1 MSIKSFLING
11 VEHHCDYNELENIPE
26 INGVLLKGKLTTEEL
41 GIKDGK
47 EGPQGE
53 PGAAGADGY
62 SPTVAITEITGGH
75 RVTVTDKNGAHN
87 FDVMDGTGGGGG
99 TGPSPYSSNP
109 APLGTASPGSSND
122 YARGDHVHPKPS
134 ASDIGAYVKPSGGI
148 PKTDLASAV
157 QTSLGKADTALQSV
171 PSTYRTAAAQDTI
184 DSAQDAAIAA
194 KYTKPASGIPASD
207 LAAGVIPT
215 VPTNVSAFTND
226 AGYLTLATLPIYNG
240 GVT

>member
-11 VEHHCDYNELENIPE
+11 VENHYDYNELENIPE

-87 FDVMDGTGGGGG
+87 FDVMDGEDGE
-99 TGPSPYSSNP
+99 
-109 APLGTASPGSSND
+109 GSSITVD
-122 YARGDHVHPKPS
+122 S
-134 ASDIGAYVKPSGGI
+134 ALSDSSTNPVQNKVVKKALDGKGTYTKPSG
-148 PKTDLASAV
+148 
-157 QTSLGKADTALQSV
+157 
-171 PSTYRTAAAQDTI
+171 
-184 DSAQDAAIAA
+184 
-194 KYTKPASGIPASD
+194 GIPASD
-207 LAAGVIPT
+207 LASGVIPS
-215 VPTNVSAFTND
+215 VPAASSTTPLMDGNGSAGSAATYARADHVHPSDTSRLAANQGTAN
-226 AGYLTLATLPIYNG
+226 AGKFMVVGSDGIVAPVTMQTWQG
-240 GVT
+240 GNY

>member
-11 VEHHCDYNELENIPE
+11 VEHHYDHNELENIPE

-62 SPTVAITEITGGH
+62 SPTVTVTTITGGH
-75 RVTVTDKNGAHN
+75 RVTITDAEHPTGQS
-87 FDVMDGTGGGGG
+87 FDVMDGTGGGGSVTVDDALSDFSTNPVQNKVIKTALDAKG
-99 TGPSPYSSNP
+99 TYS
-109 APLGTASPGSSND
+109 
-122 YARGDHVHPKPS
+122 KPS
-134 ASDIGAYVKPSGGI
+134 GGIPDSDIASAATWNAKGTYSKPSGGI
-148 PKTDLASAV
+148 PKSDLASTV
-157 QTSLGKADTALQSV
+157 QTSLGKADTAYQK
-171 PSTYRTAAAQDTI
+171 PS
-184 DSAQDAAIAA
+184 
-194 KYTKPASGIPASD
+194 SGIPASD

-215 VPTNVSAFTND
+215 VPTKTSELTND
-226 AGYLTLATLPIYNG
+226 SGFLTLATLPVYNG